1 MKSYR
6 TEQLRNVA
14 LVGHGGAGKT
24 SLGEALLFATGAITR
39 LGKVEEGNTVSD
51 YEPDE
56 QRRRISISLSVLP
69 CEWREHKIN
78 VLDTPG
84 YADFVGEV
92 REALRVAD
100 TAVFVVDAVGGVE
113 VGTELN
119 WKAANDAKLPR
130 FIFINKID
138 RENADF
144 GKTLTQVRDMFGA
157 ACIPIQVPIGAQDK
171 FSGVV
176 DLIRREARSG
186 PKLEAGPIPTELE
199 AEVAS
204 YREMMVEAVAEQ
216 DDELMTKYLE
226 GEELSDDEIIRG
238 LREGIFAG
246 RLTPVLVGSALAN
259 KACSL
264 LLDALVDLAPS
275 PIDRGPFPATVQGKE
290 TELTADPDGPLAAL
304 VFKTSADPF
313 VGKLTYF
320 RVYSGTLKADSHVF
334 NANKGKEERIGTVY
348 VLRGKHQ
355 DPVPALLAGDI
366 GAVTKLVETGTG
378 DTLTARERPVVLP
391 GIEFPAPVYA
401 AAVHPKSKADVDK
414 MGAALARL
422 VEEDHTLSVRREPD
436 TGETIL
442 SGLGES
448 HLDVALERLKRK
460 FGTELTTSL
469 PRVPYKETIT
479 TKTSAEYKHK
489 KQTGGH
495 GQYGHV
501 MIELEPKPRGEGF
514 EFAERVVG
522 GTVPKNF
529 FPAVQKGIEEGLHEG
544 VLAHFPLVD
553 LRVVL
558 YDGSYHP
565 VDSSEM
571 AFKIA
576 ASQALKK
583 GVMQANPVLIEPI
596 MDVEI
601 TVPEQ
606 FLGDILSDLNT
617 KRGRVQG
624 MNTSGGV
631 SVISAQAPLAEMQ
644 RYATDLRSI
653 TQGRGTFKMTL
664 SHYEEVPPH
673 LAQGIIAEAK
683 KAAEHV
689 S

>member
-24 SLGEALLFATGAITR
+24 SLGEALLFSSGVLTR
-39 LGKVEEGNTVSD
+39 QGKVEEGNTVSD

-56 QRRRISISLSVLP
+56 QRRRISIGLSVLP
-69 CEWREHKIN
+69 CEWRDHKVN

-92 REALRVAD
+92 RQALRVAD
-100 TAVFVVDAVGGVE
+100 AAILVVDAVGGVE

-119 WKAANDAKLPR
+119 WQAAEEAGLPR
-130 FIFINKID
+130 FVFVSKID

-144 GKTLTQVRDMFGA
+144 GKALAQIRERFGPS
-157 ACIPIQVPIGAQDK
+157 CVPIQAPIGAQDK

-176 DLIRREARSG
+176 DLVKRQARTGATLETG
-186 PKLEAGPIPTELE
+186 PVPAELE
-199 AEVAS
+199 DEVAS
-204 YREMMVEAVAEQ
+204 YREMLTETVAEQ
-216 DDELMTKYLE
+216 DDDLMTKYLE
-226 GEELSDDEIIRG
+226 GEELTDEEVVRG
-238 LREGIFAG
+238 LREGIAAG
-246 RLTPVLVGSALAN
+246 KLTPVLVGDALHN
-259 KACSL
+259 RACSL

-275 PIDRGPFPATVQGKE
+275 PAERGPVPATVAGKE
-290 TELTADPDGPLAAL
+290 TELSADANGPLAAL
-304 VFKTSADPF
+304 VFKTAADPF

-320 RVYSGTLKADSHVF
+320 RVYSGTLKADSHVI
-334 NANKGKEERIGTVY
+334 NGAKGKDERIGSVY

-355 DPVPALLAGDI
+355 ESVPSVVAGDI
-366 GAVTKLVETGTG
+366 GAVTKLADTGTG
-378 DTLTARERPVVLP
+378 DTLTTREKPVILT
-391 GIEFPAPVYA
+391 GIEFPQPVYA

-414 MGAALARL
+414 MGTSLARL
-422 VEEDHTLSVRREPD
+422 AEEDHTVSVRRDQD

-448 HLDVALERLKRK
+448 HLDVSLEKLKRK
-460 FGTELTTSL
+460 FGTELTTSV
-469 PRVPYKETIT
+469 PRVPYKETVT

-501 MIELEPKPRGEGF
+501 LIEVEPMPRGGGF
-514 EFAERVVG
+514 EFSERVVG

-544 VLAHFPLVD
+544 ALAHFPLVD

-583 GVMQANPVLIEPI
+583 GVLQAHPVLIEPI
-596 MDVEI
+596 MDVEV

-606 FLGDILSDLNT
+606 FMGDILSDLNT

-624 MNTSGGV
+624 MNTNAGM
-631 SVISAQAPLAEMQ
+631 SVVTATAPLAEMQ

-653 TQGRGTFKMTL
+653 TQGRGSFTMTL
-664 SHYEEVPPH
+664 GHYEEVPSH
-673 LAQGIIAEAK
+673 LAQTIIAEAK
-683 KAAEHV
+683 KAAEQV